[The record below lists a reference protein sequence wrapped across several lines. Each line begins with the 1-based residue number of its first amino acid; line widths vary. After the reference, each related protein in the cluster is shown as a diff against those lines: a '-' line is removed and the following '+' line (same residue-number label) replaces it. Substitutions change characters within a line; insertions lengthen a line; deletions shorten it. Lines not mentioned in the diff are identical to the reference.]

1 MAFSDLNADNTRAW
15 EAGRSMETGVGSGV
29 LLGII
34 SGALLGVF
42 ALPMKAVLRWRWEN
56 TWLMYCVWSLL
67 ILPWGLA
74 FLTVPGITSVIGSV
88 STSSL
93 AWIFLF
99 GFGWGIGCVL
109 FGLGL
114 KLVGLALGTAIVLGL
129 NNALGAILP
138 LFLSHQSAISAAS
151 VQTLVAGVVVML
163 FGVVLC
169 SWAGV
174 QKERELVREKPGA
187 DAPADST
194 ERARGIL
201 ICIGGGIIGT
211 CFNLAL
217 VFGGELNAAALKAG
231 ASELNANNPVWC
243 ISLLGGFL
251 PNIAYCSYLLNR
263 NSGWKLFVPKKSRID
278 WVLAFAMGLM
288 WLSGVAIYGMSV
300 QRLGNLGAS
309 IGWALIQSTAIIAGN
324 VSGFVT
330 GEWRGTTARAKTT
343 MAWGLCVLI
352 VGIAVVGCSAAL

>member
-1 MAFSDLNADNTRAW
+1 MNTA
-15 EAGRSMETGVGSGV
+15 VGSGI
-29 LLGII
+29 LLGIV

-74 FLTVPGITSVIGSV
+74 FLTVPGITSVLGSV
-88 STSSL
+88 SSSSL
-93 AWIFLF
+93 AGVFLF

-138 LFLSHQSAISAAS
+138 LFLSHEPVI
-151 VQTLVAGVVVML
+151 VTAGVQALIAGVFVML
-163 FGVVLC
+163 VGVVLC

-174 QKERELVREKPGA
+174 QKERESAGKTA
-187 DAPADST
+187 DTVTST
-194 ERARGIL
+194 NSTRRARGIL
-201 ICIGGGIIGT
+201 ICVGGGIIGT

-217 VFGGELNAAALKAG
+217 VFGGDLNAATLKAG
-231 ASELNANNPVWC
+231 ASELNANNAVWC
-243 ISLLGGFL
+243 ISLLGGFI
-251 PNIAYCSYLLNR
+251 PNVAYCSYLLTR
-263 NSGWKLFVPKKSRID
+263 NSGWKLFTPRKSQLD
-278 WVLAFAMGLM
+278 WFLAFAMGLM

-300 QRLGNLGAS
+300 QRLGKLGAS

-324 VSGFVT
+324 ISGVVT
-330 GEWRGTTARAKTT
+330 GEWRGTTAKAKAT
-343 MAWGLCVLI
+343 MAWGLFVLI
-352 VGIAVVGCSAAL
+352 LGIAVVGWSAAL

>member
-1 MAFSDLNADNTRAW
+1 
-15 EAGRSMETGVGSGV
+15 METGVGSGV

-34 SGALLGVF
+34 SGVLLGVF
-42 ALPMKAVLRWRWEN
+42 ALPMKAILRWRWEN

-74 FLTVPGITSVIGSV
+74 FLTVPGITGVIAGV

-93 AWIFLF
+93 AWTFFF

-138 LFLSHQSAISAAS
+138 LFLSHRSEIATAS
-151 VQTLVAGVVVML
+151 GQTLVAGVIVML

-174 QKERELVREKPGA
+174 QKERESAIGKPEA
-187 DAPADST
+187 VALTDST
-194 ERARGIL
+194 GRARGIL
-201 ICIGGGIIGT
+201 ICIAGGVIGT

-231 ASELNANNPVWC
+231 ATELNANNPVWC
-243 ISLLGGFL
+243 VSLLGGFI
-251 PNIAYCSYLLNR
+251 PNFAYCSYLLTR
-263 NSGWKLFVPKKSRID
+263 NSGWKLFNPGKSRSD
-278 WVLAFAMGLM
+278 WFLAFAMGLM

-300 QRLGNLGAS
+300 QRLGKLGAS

-330 GEWRGTTARAKTT
+330 GEWKGTSERAKRT
-343 MAWGLCVLI
+343 MCWGLIVLI
-352 VGIAVVGCSAAL
+352 LGIAVVGWSAAL